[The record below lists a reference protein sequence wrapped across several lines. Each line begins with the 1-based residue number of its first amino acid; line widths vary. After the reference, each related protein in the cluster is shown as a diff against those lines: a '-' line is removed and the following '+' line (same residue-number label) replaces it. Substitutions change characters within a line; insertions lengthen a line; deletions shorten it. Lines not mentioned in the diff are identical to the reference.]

1 MSVNNASFLTHL
13 GPQVTHHHQ
22 KPFEPR
28 ELFVKEHLE
37 ASGGICYTTTFST
50 SEIRYSRNMI
60 CICNALKAQCLKI
73 TEKVSFNIASE
84 ASYVYIFS

>member
-37 ASGGICYTTTFST
+37 ASGGICYTTFST
-50 SEIRYSRNMI
+50 SEIRY
-60 CICNALKAQCLKI
+60 
-73 TEKVSFNIASE
+73 
-84 ASYVYIFS
+84 